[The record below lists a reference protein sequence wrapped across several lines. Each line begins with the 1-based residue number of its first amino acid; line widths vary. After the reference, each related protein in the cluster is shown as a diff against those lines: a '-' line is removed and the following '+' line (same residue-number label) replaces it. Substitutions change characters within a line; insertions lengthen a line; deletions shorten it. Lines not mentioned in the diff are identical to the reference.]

1 MNDYL
6 LLSACLQD
14 PKLWGVFSPVLS
26 SHSWDDEWV
35 SWVYKKVSEKLG
47 SRRLKVQTAEDLFYL
62 IDNDKLKDAQRETFW
77 EICEHLYSLE
87 INDISRDRLQSFMLD
102 SKRASLAEAI
112 LSGGDLSEIEKEISL
127 LKKIKSDP
135 GFAWDNIFSRE
146 ALANPRE
153 LIKAEEGTPITTGLP
168 SLDKIMNG
176 GWYRGRQ
183 AIIVAKPGF
192 GKTYLMI
199 AFAKAAVLSGMR
211 VLYVALDN
219 AKGEMR
225 KRFYHCFSGVPFSND
240 LTDEQFSRRLLD
252 MGIDENRFSLLVGHR
267 KQTTMAEIDAMTIE
281 KAEEWGGYDMRIID
295 YIDVVRFP
303 KHEQNWQEVED
314 AYASNAGY
322 ATKFNSLE
330 MTASQPKAEGYGAKS
345 IDLEHYAGSI
355 GKGRHCGYSMAI
367 KQNGQDRAC
376 DRAWLSV
383 IKAREELNRYQKP
396 FTMKRSTGE
405 VLDLDEPVVWLDMEQ
420 GKKAR
425 DSQVKQTMSQRLR
438 EKGLHLRK
446 RAETEADE
454 Q

>member
-14 PKLWGVFSPVLS
+14 PKMWRMFSPVLK
-26 SHSWDDEWV
+26 SHPWDDDWV
-35 SWVYKKVSEKLG
+35 GWVYSKAAERLG
-47 SRRLKVQTAEDLFYL
+47 SRNLKVQTAEDLFYL

-77 EICEHLYSLE
+77 GVCEHLYSLE
-87 INDISRDRLQSFMLD
+87 INDLSRDRLQDFMLD
-102 SKRASLAEAI
+102 CKRSELSESLLSGKDLAEI
-112 LSGGDLSEIEKEISL
+112 ESEIAK

-135 GFAWDNIFSRE
+135 GFAWDNIFSRD
-146 ALANPRE
+146 ALENPRE
-153 LIKAEEGTPITTGLP
+153 VIRAEEGEPITTGLP

-199 AFAKAAVLSGMR
+199 SFAKAAVMAGKR

-225 KRFYHCFSGVPFSND
+225 KRFYHCFSGIPFTND
-240 LTDEQFSRRLLD
+240 LSDEEFSRRLLD
-252 MGIDENRFSLLVGHR
+252 MGVNENNFSLLVGHR

-281 KAEEWGGYDMRIID
+281 KADEWGGYDMRIID
-295 YIDVVRFP
+295 YIDVARFP
-303 KHEQNWQEVED
+303 KHEQNWQETED
-314 AYASNAGY
+314 AYASNAGF
-322 ATKFNSLE
+322 ATKFNSVE
-330 MTASQPKAEGYGAKS
+330 MTASQPKVEGYGAKN

-376 DRAWLSV
+376 DRAWLCV
-383 IKAREELNRYQKP
+383 IKAREEMNRYQKP

-420 GKKAR
+420 GKKQR
-425 DSQVKQTMSQRLR
+425 EGHVKQTMAQRLR
-438 EKGLHLRK
+438 EKGLHLRVK
-446 RAETEADE
+446 REEKE
-454 Q
+454 SE